1 MPTYLI
7 TRATVADLESL
18 AELER
23 AGFPLDQYSSQ
34 RLKYLLTQANA
45 SAYKIEAGGR
55 IQAYA
60 MMLWRKGSRVGH
72 LYSIVTH
79 PDFQGRGMG
88 TALLDK
94 LEAEARERGCTRIRL
109 EVRADNTDAVAL
121 YRRRGYEV
129 VKDLPGFYTDDAL
142 GLRMVKRLV

>member
-1 MPTYLI
+1 MSTYLI
-7 TRATVADLESL
+7 TRATIADLDSL

-23 AGFPLDQYSSQ
+23 VGFPLDQYSTL
-34 RLKYLLTQANA
+34 RLKYLLQHANA
-45 SAYKIEAGGR
+45 GTYKIEAGGR
-55 IQAYA
+55 VQAYA
-60 MMLWRKGSRVGH
+60 MMLWRKGSGTAH

-109 EVRADNTDAVAL
+109 EVRADNTDAIAL
-121 YRRRGYEV
+121 YERRGYEAT
-129 VKDLPGFYTDDAL
+129 KTLPDFYTDDAP
-142 GLRMVKRLV
+142 GLRMVKRLS